1 MASGRSGA
9 VLRQVHTLF
18 GRGTVAGMDVGL
30 LLERFVSGGE
40 EPAFEALIARFGPMV
55 LGICRRM
62 LDDPR
67 DVEDAFQATF
77 LVLVRKAATIRDGDL
92 LGNWLYGVA
101 HRVAAKARLHARR
114 RRSREV
120 VGADRVA
127 MVPSRPD
134 EGEARELEAV

>member
-1 MASGRSGA
+1 MASGRRGA
-9 VLRQVHTLF
+9 VLRQVDALF
-18 GRGTVAGMDVGL
+18 GRGTVAGMDAGL
-30 LLERFVSGGE
+30 LLERFVARRD

-62 LDDPR
+62 LADPR

-77 LVLVRKAATIRDGDL
+77 LIFVRKAATIRDGDL

-101 HRVAAKARLHARR
+101 YRVAARARLNGRR

-120 VGADRVA
+120 I
-127 MVPSRPD
+127 
-134 EGEARELEAV
+134 

>member
-1 MASGRSGA
+1 MVGGRRGA
-9 VLRQVHTLF
+9 VLRQVHALF
-18 GRGTVAGMDVGL
+18 GTGTVSGMDEGL
-30 LLERFVSGGE
+30 LLERFVSRRDE
-40 EPAFEALIARFGPMV
+40 LAFEALVARFGPMV

-77 LVLVRKAATIRDGDL
+77 LILVRKAATIRDGDL

-101 HRVAAKARLHARR
+101 YRVAAKARLHARR

-120 VGADRVA
+120 GGSEWAA
-127 MVPSRPD
+127 MIPSRPD
-134 EGEARELEAV
+134 GGEAREL